1 MALVALLHT
10 SGRLHRLGKAEPSAC
25 SSILSFETMHAN
37 CRKRP
42 PSTSAFLS
50 PSVEGR
56 VLSGFGSK
64 VWRAFLK
71 HLQHIHGL
79 GRCLSEK
86 KFLAVWPRSV
96 GMCAQSA
103 PRTSSKVPHVR
114 THRWTIICIVSTA
127 HSQGSEQSLLAQASV
142 SVNPR
147 VRTKLVVW
155 GSCDG
160 DRASAIDI

>member
-1 MALVALLHT
+1 MAKPNPPLVPPFFHLRRCMPTAGNVLLARLRSCHLLSRAEFFLG
-10 SGRLHRLGKAEPSAC
+10 SGQKCG
-25 SSILSFETMHAN
+25 
-37 CRKRP
+37 
-42 PSTSAFLS
+42 
-50 PSVEGR
+50 
-56 VLSGFGSK
+56 VL
-64 VWRAFLK
+64 FLK
-71 HLQHIHGL
+71 HVQHIHGL

-127 HSQGSEQSLLAQASV
+127 HSQGSDQSLLAQASV

-147 VRTKLVVW
+147 VRTKLAVW

>member
-64 VWRAFLK
+64 VWRAFSETRAT
-71 HLQHIHGL
+71 HPRAGSMPL
-79 GRCLSEK
+79 GK
-86 KFLAVWPRSV
+86 KVPRSLAKV
-96 GMCAQSA
+96 GRYVCSKCAKDLQQSPTCQNPSMDDNLHREHRSFTRLRA
-103 PRTSSKVPHVR
+103 EPVGSGVR
-114 THRWTIICIVSTA
+114 QC
-127 HSQGSEQSLLAQASV
+127 
-142 SVNPR
+142 
-147 VRTKLVVW
+147 
-155 GSCDG
+155 
-160 DRASAIDI
+160 